1 MEKRIGRVTFM
12 INRVMA
18 DQMRAQAQW
27 FPVLSVTGPRQSGK
41 STLVKSVFDSYEYV
55 NLEDPQLRREA
66 LEDPVG
72 FIRTRPARLIIDEVQ
87 YAPELFSVIQVVS
100 DEREEAGQYI
110 LSGSQNFLLTKRI
123 GQSLAGRVGLLKLL
137 PVSYE
142 ECRGYDPACTSE
154 SFMFTGGYP
163 RLLSTGMPASLF
175 FSSYLDTYIERD
187 VADYLDVRN
196 LTAFRRFVQLCA
208 LNAGNLMNY
217 SSLARDADIDARTA
231 KAWLSMLDASYITFA
246 LHPYYRNPGKRLT
259 KSPKLYFY
267 DTGLLCYLL
276 GISSSEQLVSSE
288 YFGAV
293 CENFI
298 VAETQKKHL
307 NRGVRPELYFY
318 RDDRKIEVDLLDFT
332 DARARKLV
340 EVKSGQTYRDAH
352 ARHLQTVGVELE
364 VPAADRYVVSRVEH
378 GFRASAATV
387 STYDEW
393 LLG

>member
-1 MEKRIGRVTFM
+1 M

-72 FIRTRPARLIIDEVQ
+72 FIRTRPARLIIDEAQ
-87 YAPELFSVIQVVS
+87 HAPELFSVIQVVS

-142 ECRGYDPACTSE
+142 ECRGYDPACASE

-298 VAETQKKHL
+298 VAETQKNHL